1 MVLRKDKLPTLRK
14 ISTKP
19 NTSGSGEEGC
29 TSVIIDGEDVAQR
42 WGLGQNLLEKTNYL
56 HYVKFQL
63 NLTHQDQVK
72 KDAPRSSSMVKM
84 WHVDGVWRKT
94 CFKFE

>member
-42 WGLGQNLLEKTNYL
+42 WGLGQNLL
-56 HYVKFQL
+56 QI
-63 NLTHQDQVK
+63 
-72 KDAPRSSSMVKM
+72 
-84 WHVDGVWRKT
+84 
-94 CFKFE
+94 